1 MKHVTQTP
9 WTDEERAMLRR
20 LRANGLGATRI
31 GLMMGRS
38 KNSVDKQLRYLA
50 LNAPQAPRQAKPL
63 PGPPGRPPAPKV
75 TLLPLPSLADGQAPP
90 HR

>member
-38 KNSVDKQLRYLA
+38 KNSVDKQLRYL
-50 LNAPQAPRQAKPL
+50 NVPQAPRPQRPASPEPPKRVRGGSSL
-63 PGPPGRPPAPKV
+63 P
-75 TLLPLPSLADGQAPP
+75 PLPSLTRTQT
-90 HR
+90 